1 MDLRERFIETNGIKL
16 HVMESGPAD
25 KIDELA
31 KHVFT
36 DTEQMKKA
44 EAMTF
49 KVALKFLPDMQEF
62 QGNLMP

>member
-1 MDLRERFIETNGIKL
+1 M
-16 HVMESGPAD
+16 MEAGPAD

-36 DTEQMKKA
+36 ATEQMKKA